1 MTPTHRSDPSGPAIA
16 IVGAGLAGL
25 SCAAA
30 LQAAGRGVVLFE
42 KSRGPAG
49 RMSTRNG
56 DDWQCDFG
64 AQYFVVRDPSF
75 RDEVQRWT
83 DAGVAQLWQPR
94 LSSFVGRAWK
104 PTRTALAR
112 HVGVPA
118 MTAPAHWLAR
128 GLEVRSQAT
137 VQPLVWTEGGWKL
150 QFAEP
155 GIPDAVFGSVL
166 LAVPAPQAQALL
178 GEHAPGLGVVAGRAG
193 MQACWSLMLR
203 FDAPVPWEL
212 DAAFVNQ
219 GPLRWMARDTSKPG
233 RPRHE
238 TWVLHATAE
247 WSHDHLE
254 DDPADVARAMLK
266 AFADLGGPAP
276 AAWTAHRWRYATNA
290 PPLTE
295 GCAWDAAA
303 GLGLCGDWLHGGKV
317 EGAWLSGQA
326 LARRVL
332 QQD

>member
-94 LSSFVGRAWK
+94 LSSFDGRAWK

-137 VQPLVWTEGGWKL
+137 VQPLVWTVG
-150 QFAEP
+150 
-155 GIPDAVFGSVL
+155 DGSCSLPNRAFPMQCLVRCCWPCL
-166 LAVPAPQAQALL
+166 HRRRRPCSASMR
-178 GEHAPGLGVVAGRAG
+178 PGLVSLQGARECRPAGR
-193 MQACWSLMLR
+193 
-203 FDAPVPWEL
+203 
-212 DAAFVNQ
+212 
-219 GPLRWMARDTSKPG
+219 
-233 RPRHE
+233 
-238 TWVLHATAE
+238 
-247 WSHDHLE
+247 
-254 DDPADVARAMLK
+254 
-266 AFADLGGPAP
+266 
-276 AAWTAHRWRYATNA
+276 
-290 PPLTE
+290 
-295 GCAWDAAA
+295 
-303 GLGLCGDWLHGGKV
+303 
-317 EGAWLSGQA
+317 
-326 LARRVL
+326 
-332 QQD
+332 